1 MQSFLKKYQNQIII
15 ITTILLVVLISTRFT
30 NMFGSNTDWINQHT
44 IIPEYFRSLFYQTGK
59 LIPEFALNYGAGE
72 NIYNL
77 SYYGLLS
84 PIILPSYLL
93 PFISMTTYMTIV
105 DILIVI
111 SSALL
116 FNHFLKSHK
125 FDNHISLVVSLL
137 LALSAPLIFQ
147 MHRHIMFVN
156 YMPFLI
162 MSLIGVD
169 KLLHNNKKSLLII
182 SIFLMIMTSYYYSV
196 CGLLV
201 IGIYYLMEYFT
212 INIHPKTKVFIIDLL
227 KFLSYALIGIMLSA
241 ILLLPTIYTLLLGR
255 GTSESTYTLLSLLT
269 PYLKIHKIFCGTYAI
284 GLSLIA
290 FVALIY
296 LLSTKKKNYI
306 IGASC
311 TSLVLFIPIFRYLLN
326 GGLYLRE
333 KCFIPFLPL
342 LAYFIAIFLKDLY
355 HKKIQIL
362 DFTILVAIISALLY
376 YYNRL
381 EYCYLILLGFLI
393 ILLIYQK
400 YPKKILISSYLIAS
414 SLAICI
420 GENLS
425 EDYVSIQKYNQIF
438 NQDTNTTIKNIL
450 ATDNTFYRMNNL
462 DNPTTT
468 VNKIYD
474 SKYYTTNFYS
484 STYNKYYLDFVRNEF
499 SNSILDY
506 NYFLYSSTKN
516 PILNSYMGIKYLY
529 STTDPGLGYTNISN
543 NLYRNNT
550 AFPIIY
556 TTTKSTSTKTYNT
569 YSYPYNQEIL
579 LNNVIIDNANDDE
592 VTTNIEEYPLEYT
605 LTASN
610 DITIEKN
617 DSGYILNAT
626 SNNASITLKLKSP
639 LKNKLLFI
647 ELTGLKENTCS
658 IDNITM
664 TINNVTNVLT
674 CKTWIY
680 SNKNN
685 TFHYLIND
693 NYLDTLNITLTK
705 GTYNIDTIKTY
716 ILDYSTIQNT
726 LNNKKSLDNITITSS
741 MITGSVNLDTSSYLV
756 TTIPYDEGF
765 TIYLDDKPIDKILVN
780 KAFIGANIPSG
791 NHTIKI
797 TYHTPWLNIGKI
809 ISLIGLLL
817 YIIIII
823 TDNKE
828 RSLMKKIKELYLKYK
843 EIINY
848 LIFGVLTTVVSL
860 GTYYALVLTILDANN
875 PVELQIANI
884 ISWIVCVTFAYITNK
899 KYVFTPTNKSIIK
912 EMIEFYTAR
921 LASLFIDMGLMF
933 LLVSTLHF
941 NDKIVKIIIQV
952 IIIIV
957 NYILS
962 KLIVFKKDK

>member
-116 FNHFLKSHK
+116 FNYFLKSHK

-269 PYLKIHKIFCGTYAI
+269 PYLKIHKIFCSTYAI

-362 DFTILVAIISALLY
+362 DFTILVTIISALLY

-450 ATDNTFYRMNNL
+450 ATDNTFYRM
-462 DNPTTT
+462 
-468 VNKIYD
+468 
-474 SKYYTTNFYS
+474 
-484 STYNKYYLDFVRNEF
+484 R
-499 SNSILDY
+499 
-506 NYFLYSSTKN
+506 
-516 PILNSYMGIKYLY
+516 
-529 STTDPGLGYTNISN
+529 
-543 NLYRNNT
+543 
-550 AFPIIY
+550 
-556 TTTKSTSTKTYNT
+556 
-569 YSYPYNQEIL
+569 
-579 LNNVIIDNANDDE
+579 
-592 VTTNIEEYPLEYT
+592 
-605 LTASN
+605 
-610 DITIEKN
+610 
-617 DSGYILNAT
+617 
-626 SNNASITLKLKSP
+626 
-639 LKNKLLFI
+639 
-647 ELTGLKENTCS
+647 
-658 IDNITM
+658 
-664 TINNVTNVLT
+664 
-674 CKTWIY
+674 
-680 SNKNN
+680 
-685 TFHYLIND
+685 
-693 NYLDTLNITLTK
+693 
-705 GTYNIDTIKTY
+705 
-716 ILDYSTIQNT
+716 
-726 LNNKKSLDNITITSS
+726 
-741 MITGSVNLDTSSYLV
+741 
-756 TTIPYDEGF
+756 
-765 TIYLDDKPIDKILVN
+765 
-780 KAFIGANIPSG
+780 
-791 NHTIKI
+791 
-797 TYHTPWLNIGKI
+797 
-809 ISLIGLLL
+809 
-817 YIIIII
+817 
-823 TDNKE
+823 
-828 RSLMKKIKELYLKYK
+828 
-843 EIINY
+843 
-848 LIFGVLTTVVSL
+848 
-860 GTYYALVLTILDANN
+860 
-875 PVELQIANI
+875 
-884 ISWIVCVTFAYITNK
+884 
-899 KYVFTPTNKSIIK
+899 
-912 EMIEFYTAR
+912 
-921 LASLFIDMGLMF
+921 
-933 LLVSTLHF
+933 
-941 NDKIVKIIIQV
+941 
-952 IIIIV
+952 
-957 NYILS
+957 
-962 KLIVFKKDK
+962 